1 LSISR
6 APASSVRRLERNFRS
21 DRPGLPEYDGQTH
34 AEEALKASEARLSQ
48 LLEATNILV
57 WEAEPENWRFTYVS
71 EQAVKMLGYPI
82 TEWYEPDF
90 LASHIYRDDQQ
101 RALSIYRKHSQLANY
116 YDLEFRMIS
125 ADGRIV
131 WLQNLVSVTRE
142 NGKPTKM
149 RGFMIDISERNCAEE
164 ALQELGGRLIT
175 AQEEERSRIARELHD
190 GLNQRIALLSIELSQ
205 LALDTQ
211 TPLNLNRTVRKLQAQ
226 VQEISTDV
234 HRLSYKLHPSKL
246 DHLGL
251 APAVKSLCK
260 ELSETLNIE
269 LKQTGFPATLPQD
282 VTLCAF
288 RIVQEALRN
297 CVRHSSARTVKVSL
311 EKSDDAVRI
320 SVSDDGCGF
329 DMESNAMKK
338 GLGFISM
345 RERLHLV
352 GGAIQIQSQ
361 RLHGTEITVL
371 IPLSPDKDLTY
382 ETKGPRALLDPTMRS
397 KTIRSENWR
406 KL

>member
-1 LSISR
+1 LGYFGAIEPWLVDQELIKRAAHERPEWQWVFIGNCSRGLEIKALPNTHFLPPVAYDDLPSYAAGFDVCVLPWETEQAFTSYGSAIKVREYLATGKPVVIS
-6 APASSVRRLERNFRS
+6 P
-21 DRPGLPEYDGQTH
+21 LPEY
-34 AEEALKASEARLSQ
+34 EPMSNVLRIARSRDQFLS
-48 LLEATNILV
+48 LV
-57 WEAEPENWRFTYVS
+57 
-71 EQAVKMLGYPI
+71 
-82 TEWYEPDF
+82 D
-90 LASHIYRDDQQ
+90 
-101 RALSIYRKHSQLANY
+101 
-116 YDLEFRMIS
+116 
-125 ADGRIV
+125 
-131 WLQNLVSVTRE
+131 
-142 NGKPTKM
+142 
-149 RGFMIDISERNCAEE
+149 E
-164 ALQELGGRLIT
+164 ALQELGGRLIN

-211 TPLNLNRTVRKLQAQ
+211 IPLNLNRTVRKLQAQ

-282 VTLCAF
+282 ATLCAF

-297 CVRHSSARTVKVSL
+297 CIRHSSARTVKVSV

-345 RERLHLV
+345 RERLYLV

-361 RLHGTEITVL
+361 RLHGTQITVL